1 MIGAQPIAT
10 APHMSSVNTLIHEAV
25 AVITVSNPPHGYMT
39 DPLVQHLSKAF
50 RAMER
55 DTQVRAV
62 IFTGGEEGVFIQ
74 HYDLN
79 ELEALCRKL
88 NGRGKRYDADAH
100 VPEREMDLLFRAIEN
115 SPKPVIAALNGN
127 AMGFGCELALACD
140 FRVMQAGPYLIGQPE
155 IRVGL
160 VPGAGGTQRLARVVG
175 PARAMDLV
183 LHGRRL
189 SPAEALAQGL
199 VNEVAQGPV
208 LKAAQVRA
216 GQLVAMS
223 PTALAH
229 AKKLVRLACD
239 APLYR
244 GLDIERSL
252 FVDTLATPE
261 ALARVGVAVVNGK
274 DFRDV

>member
-1 MIGAQPIAT
+1 
-10 APHMSSVNTLIHEAV
+10 MSSVHAQIHEAV

-39 DPLVQHLSKAF
+39 DPLIQQLSKAF
-50 RAMER
+50 RTMER
-55 DTQVRAV
+55 DAQVRAI
-62 IFTGGEEGVFIQ
+62 IFTGGGEGVFIQ

-79 ELEALCRKL
+79 ELKQLCGKL
-88 NGRGKRYDADAH
+88 NARGKRYDANTH

-175 PARAMDLV
+175 PARALDLV

-199 VNEVAQGPV
+199 VNEVAQGAV
-208 LKAAQVRA
+208 LEAAQARA
-216 GQLVAMS
+216 EQLVAMS

-229 AKKLVRLACD
+229 AKKLVRQAWD
-239 APLYR
+239 TPLYR
-244 GLDIERSL
+244 GLDVERSL
-252 FVDTLATPE
+252 FVDTLASPE
-261 ALARVGVAVVNGK
+261 GLTQVGASIANGK